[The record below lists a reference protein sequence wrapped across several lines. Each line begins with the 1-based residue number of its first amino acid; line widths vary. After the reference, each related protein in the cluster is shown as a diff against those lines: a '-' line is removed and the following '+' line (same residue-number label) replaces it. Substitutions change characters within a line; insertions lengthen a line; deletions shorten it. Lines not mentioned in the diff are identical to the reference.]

1 LRLCSFVLAFACVAT
16 PLVAADYDRTFVTA
30 VNASMM
36 KMMDGMA
43 VKPSGNV
50 DRDFVA
56 MMVPH
61 HQGGIDMAVLELRYG
76 HNVRL
81 KRLAQEI
88 VVTQQEEI
96 AAMRLAVDEPL
107 PPSVPSPDGTASP

>member
-1 LRLCSFVLAFACVAT
+1 MAGEL
-16 PLVAADYDRTFVTA
+16 DQTFVTA

-36 KMMDGMA
+36 KMMDAMA
-43 VKPSGNV
+43 VKPTGDV

-56 MMVPH
+56 MMIPH

-81 KRLAQEI
+81 ERLAQEI
-88 VVTQQEEI
+88 VVTQQAEI